1 MDLCSGDCGRIYHG
15 ETDCTVTLD
24 EASNIYMK
32 NIKADCTCP
41 GCKISFSR
49 DGGCNHM
56 SCQICKTNFCY
67 LCKNEFPK
75 NEHGKYMITEHFSDN
90 IIGQQYNSRCSQYGN
105 NMGESD
111 NGN

>member
-1 MDLCSGDCGRIYHG
+1 
-15 ETDCTVTLD
+15 
-24 EASNIYMK
+24 MK

-75 NEHGKYMITEHFSDN
+75 NEHGSYMITEHFSDN
-90 IIGQQYNSRCSQYGN
+90 IIEQLYSSKCSPFKN
-105 NMGESD
+105 NMAELINYEINIERIRQLISGTVIFARALFARALTD
-111 NGN
+111 